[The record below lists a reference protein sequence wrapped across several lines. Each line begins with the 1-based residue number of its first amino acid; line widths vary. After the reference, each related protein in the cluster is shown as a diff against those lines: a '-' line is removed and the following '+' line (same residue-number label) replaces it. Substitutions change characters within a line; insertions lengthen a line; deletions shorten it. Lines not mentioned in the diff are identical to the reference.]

1 MSDTL
6 GKPRMHVAYSGTTSD
21 GTVITYRPSVTRLRG
36 AVTHLVVGSHDTLW
50 ERDWHILRYTTSE
63 ESAQALR
70 HDYMRHRQPG
80 YRKIEVI
87 PVTPA

>member
-6 GKPRMHVAYSGTTSD
+6 GKPTHVAYSATTSD
-21 GTVITYRPSVTRLRG
+21 GTVITYRPSSTRQ
-36 AVTHLVVGSHDTLW
+36 ADTVTHLVVGSHDKLW
-50 ERDWHILRYTTSE
+50 ERDWHILRYTSSE

-70 HDYMRHRQPG
+70 HSYMRHRQPC
-80 YRKIEVI
+80 YRKIEVL